1 MRGIYTPVTDIRRK
15 VFTEVARMSY
25 ESNEMA
31 DYAKEIRDLP
41 FKIMPGEDSSLRSS
55 IFLERAIVSERIRL
69 AMGLS
74 LRPVTESVSAT
85 EDLEHSVIADKYY
98 EPPLINVIKFACNK
112 CPEKIIKVTS
122 MCQGCL
128 AHPCQEVC
136 PKKAI
141 SFRNGRSHI
150 DQDLCIKCGR
160 CVTTCPYNAIVKV
173 ERPCAKAC
181 GVGAIRS
188 DEHGR
193 ADIDYNKCVSC
204 GMCLV
209 NCPFGAIVDKGQI
222 FQLIQS
228 IKRGDEVI
236 AIVAPAFV
244 NQFPNM
250 TPAKLREAMKR
261 LGFANTAEVAI
272 GADLCT
278 IDEAHDFLEEVPS
291 KHPFMGTSCCPAWS
305 VMAKKNFPKFAD
317 CISMAMTPMVLTARL
332 LKQDHPAAR
341 ICFVGPCAA
350 KKLEASRHSVRS
362 EVDFV
367 LTFEE
372 LMGMFEA
379 KQINFDDLPD
389 DPNDNFNNA
398 SADGRGFAV
407 SGGVAQAVV
416 NVIKKED
423 PTREVKV
430 VSAQGLA
437 ECKKMMQLAAAGKY
451 NGYLLEGM
459 ACPGGCING
468 GGQPIQHANVRN
480 FTDIKALRAAALYKQ
495 DEGMT
500 YRRSHENP
508 VVQKVYA
515 DFLGEPG
522 GHKAH
527 ALLHCSYIKQK
538 RYRV

>member
-25 ESNEMA
+25 EGGEMA
-31 DYAKEIRDLP
+31 DYAKDIRDLP
-41 FKIMPGEDSSLRSS
+41 YKIIPGEVGQLRSS

-74 LRPVTESVSAT
+74 LRPLDESVPAT
-85 EDLEHSVIADKYY
+85 ENLEHSVVADKFY
-98 EPPLINVIKFACNK
+98 EPPLINVIKFACNQ
-112 CPEKIIKVTS
+112 CPEKLIKVTA

-141 SFRNGRSHI
+141 SFRNGKSHI

-160 CVTTCPYNAIVKV
+160 CVSTCPYNAIVKV

-181 GVGAIRS
+181 GMGAIHS
-188 DEHGR
+188 DEYGR
-193 ADIDYNKCVSC
+193 ADIDYDKCVSC

-222 FQLIQS
+222 FQLIQA
-228 IKRGDEVI
+228 IKRGDRVI
-236 AIVAPAFV
+236 AIVATAFI
-244 NQFPNM
+244 NQFPGM
-250 TPAKLREAMKR
+250 TPSKLREAMKQ
-261 LGFANTAEVAI
+261 LGFAGTAEVAV

-278 IDEAHDFLEEVPS
+278 IDEAHDFLEEVPE

-317 CISMAMTPMVLTARL
+317 CISMTMTPMVLTARL
-332 LKQDHPAAR
+332 IKNSDPKAR

-350 KKLEASRHSVRS
+350 KKLEASRRTVRS

-379 KQINFDDLPD
+379 KGVDFNSLPD
-389 DPNDNFNNA
+389 DPNDNFDDA

-416 NVIKKED
+416 NAIKKID
-423 PTREVKV
+423 PDREVKV

-459 ACPGGCING
+459 ACPGGCIAGAGTLADPGRSAMMLN
-468 GGQPIQHANVRN
+468 
-480 FTDIKALRAAALYKQ
+480 KYKTQ
-495 DEGMT
+495 ASMKSAVDT
-500 YRRSHENP
+500 PYKDTLDRL
-508 VVQKVYA
+508 KY
-515 DFLGEPG
+515 
-522 GHKAH
+522 
-527 ALLHCSYIKQK
+527 
-538 RYRV
+538 

>member
-25 ESNEMA
+25 EGGEMA
-31 DYAKEIRDLP
+31 DYAKDIRDLP
-41 FKIMPGEDSSLRSS
+41 YKIIPGEVGQLRSS

-74 LRPVTESVSAT
+74 LRPLDESVPAT
-85 EDLEHSVIADKYY
+85 ENLEHSVVADKFY
-98 EPPLINVIKFACNK
+98 EPPLINVIKFACNQ
-112 CPEKIIKVTS
+112 CPEKLIKVTA

-141 SFRNGRSHI
+141 SFRNGKSHI

-160 CVTTCPYNAIVKV
+160 CVSTCPYNAIVKV
-173 ERPCAKAC
+173 ERPSAKAC
-181 GVGAIRS
+181 GMGAIHS
-188 DEHGR
+188 DEYGR
-193 ADIDYNKCVSC
+193 ADIDYDKCVSC

-222 FQLIQS
+222 FQLIQA
-228 IKRGDEVI
+228 IKRGDRVI
-236 AIVAPAFV
+236 AIVAPAFI
-244 NQFPNM
+244 NQFPGM
-250 TPAKLREAMKR
+250 TPSKLREAMKQ
-261 LGFANTAEVAI
+261 LGFAGTAEVAV

-278 IDEAHDFLEEVPS
+278 IDEAHDFLEEVPE

-317 CISMAMTPMVLTARL
+317 CISMTMTPMVLTARL
-332 LKQDHPAAR
+332 IKNSDPKAR

-350 KKLEASRHSVRS
+350 KKLEASRRTVRS

-379 KQINFDDLPD
+379 KGVDFNSLPD
-389 DPNDNFNNA
+389 DPNDNFDDA

-416 NVIKKED
+416 NAIKKID
-423 PTREVKV
+423 PDREVKV

-459 ACPGGCING
+459 ACPGGCIAGAGTLADPGRSAMMLN
-468 GGQPIQHANVRN
+468 
-480 FTDIKALRAAALYKQ
+480 KYKTQ
-495 DEGMT
+495 ASMKSAVDT
-500 YRRSHENP
+500 PYKDTLDRL
-508 VVQKVYA
+508 KY
-515 DFLGEPG
+515 
-522 GHKAH
+522 
-527 ALLHCSYIKQK
+527 
-538 RYRV
+538 

>member
-25 ESNEMA
+25 EGGEMA
-31 DYAKEIRDLP
+31 DYAKDIRDLP
-41 FKIMPGEDSSLRSS
+41 YKIIPGEVGQLRSS

-74 LRPVTESVSAT
+74 LRPLDESVPAT
-85 EDLEHSVIADKYY
+85 ENLEHSVVADKFY
-98 EPPLINVIKFACNK
+98 EPPLINVIKFACNQ
-112 CPEKIIKVTS
+112 CPEKLIKVTA

-141 SFRNGRSHI
+141 SFRNGKSHI

-160 CVTTCPYNAIVKV
+160 CVSTCPYNAIVKV

-181 GVGAIRS
+181 GMGAIHS
-188 DEHGR
+188 DAYGR
-193 ADIDYNKCVSC
+193 ADIDYDKCVSC

-222 FQLIQS
+222 FQLIQA
-228 IKRGDEVI
+228 IKRGDRVI
-236 AIVAPAFV
+236 AIVAPAFI
-244 NQFPNM
+244 NQFPGM
-250 TPAKLREAMKR
+250 TPSKMREAMKQ
-261 LGFANTAEVAI
+261 LGFAGTAEVAV

-278 IDEAHDFLEEVPS
+278 IDEAHDFLEEVPE

-317 CISMAMTPMVLTARL
+317 CISMTMTPMVLTARL
-332 LKQDHPAAR
+332 IKNSDPKAR

-350 KKLEASRHSVRS
+350 KKLEASRRTVRS

-379 KQINFDDLPD
+379 KGVDFNSLPD
-389 DPNDNFNNA
+389 DPNDNFDDA

-416 NVIKKED
+416 NAIKKID
-423 PTREVKV
+423 PDREVKV

-459 ACPGGCING
+459 ACPGGCIAGAGTLADPGRSAMMLN
-468 GGQPIQHANVRN
+468 
-480 FTDIKALRAAALYKQ
+480 KYKTQ
-495 DEGMT
+495 ASMKSAVDT
-500 YRRSHENP
+500 PYKDTLDRL
-508 VVQKVYA
+508 KY
-515 DFLGEPG
+515 
-522 GHKAH
+522 
-527 ALLHCSYIKQK
+527 
-538 RYRV
+538 

>member
-25 ESNEMA
+25 EGGEMA
-31 DYAKEIRDLP
+31 DYAKDIRDLP
-41 FKIMPGEDSSLRSS
+41 YKIIPGEVGQLRSS

-74 LRPVTESVSAT
+74 LRPLDESVPAT
-85 EDLEHSVIADKYY
+85 ENLEHSVVADKFY
-98 EPPLINVIKFACNK
+98 EPPLINVIKFACNQ
-112 CPEKIIKVTS
+112 CPEKLIKVTA

-141 SFRNGRSHI
+141 SFRNGKSHI

-160 CVTTCPYNAIVKV
+160 CVSTCPYNAIVKV

-181 GVGAIRS
+181 GMGAIHS
-188 DEHGR
+188 DAYGR
-193 ADIDYNKCVSC
+193 ADIDYDKCVSC

-222 FQLIQS
+222 FQLIQA
-228 IKRGDEVI
+228 IKRGDRVI
-236 AIVAPAFV
+236 AIVAPAFI
-244 NQFPNM
+244 NQFPGM
-250 TPAKLREAMKR
+250 TPSKLREAMKQ
-261 LGFANTAEVAI
+261 LGFAGTAEVAV

-278 IDEAHDFLEEVPS
+278 IDEAHDFLEEVPE
-291 KHPFMGTSCCPAWS
+291 KHPFMGSSCCPAWS

-317 CISMAMTPMVLTARL
+317 CISMTMTPMVLTARL
-332 LKQDHPAAR
+332 IKNSDPKAR

-350 KKLEASRHSVRS
+350 KKLEASRRTVRS

-379 KQINFDDLPD
+379 KGVDFNSLPD
-389 DPNDNFNNA
+389 DPNDNFDDA

-416 NVIKKED
+416 NAIKKID
-423 PTREVKV
+423 PDREVKV

-459 ACPGGCING
+459 ACPGGCIAGAGTLADPGRSAMMLN
-468 GGQPIQHANVRN
+468 
-480 FTDIKALRAAALYKQ
+480 KYKTQ
-495 DEGMT
+495 ASMKSAVDT
-500 YRRSHENP
+500 PYKDTLDRL
-508 VVQKVYA
+508 KY
-515 DFLGEPG
+515 
-522 GHKAH
+522 
-527 ALLHCSYIKQK
+527 
-538 RYRV
+538 

>member
-25 ESNEMA
+25 EGGEMA
-31 DYAKEIRDLP
+31 DYAKDIRDLP
-41 FKIMPGEDSSLRSS
+41 YKIIPGEVGQLRSS

-74 LRPVTESVSAT
+74 LRPLDESVPAT
-85 EDLEHSVIADKYY
+85 ENLEHSVVADKFY
-98 EPPLINVIKFACNK
+98 EPPLINVIKFACNQ
-112 CPEKIIKVTS
+112 CPEKLIKVTA

-141 SFRNGRSHI
+141 SFRNGKSHI
-150 DQDLCIKCGR
+150 DQDLCIKSGR
-160 CVTTCPYNAIVKV
+160 CVSTCPYNAIVKV

-181 GVGAIRS
+181 GMGAIHS
-188 DEHGR
+188 DEYGR
-193 ADIDYNKCVSC
+193 ADIDYDKCVSC

-222 FQLIQS
+222 FQLIQA
-228 IKRGDEVI
+228 IKRGDRVI
-236 AIVAPAFV
+236 AIVAPAFI
-244 NQFPNM
+244 NQFPGM
-250 TPAKLREAMKR
+250 TPSKLREAMKQ
-261 LGFANTAEVAI
+261 LGFAGTAEVAV

-278 IDEAHDFLEEVPS
+278 IDEAHDFLEEVPE

-317 CISMAMTPMVLTARL
+317 CISMTMTPMVLTARL
-332 LKQDHPAAR
+332 IKNSDPKAR

-350 KKLEASRHSVRS
+350 KKLEASRRTVRS

-379 KQINFDDLPD
+379 KGVDFNSLPD
-389 DPNDNFNNA
+389 DPNDNFDDA

-416 NVIKKED
+416 NAIKKID
-423 PTREVKV
+423 PDREVKV

-459 ACPGGCING
+459 ACPGGCIAGAGTLADPGRSAMMLN
-468 GGQPIQHANVRN
+468 
-480 FTDIKALRAAALYKQ
+480 KYKTQ
-495 DEGMT
+495 ASMKSAVDT
-500 YRRSHENP
+500 PYKDTLDRL
-508 VVQKVYA
+508 KY
-515 DFLGEPG
+515 
-522 GHKAH
+522 
-527 ALLHCSYIKQK
+527 
-538 RYRV
+538 

>member
-25 ESNEMA
+25 EGGEMA
-31 DYAKEIRDLP
+31 DYAKDIRDLP
-41 FKIMPGEDSSLRSS
+41 YKIIPGEVGQLRSS

-74 LRPVTESVSAT
+74 LRPLDESVPAT
-85 EDLEHSVIADKYY
+85 ENLEHSVVADKFY
-98 EPPLINVIKFACNK
+98 EPPLINVIKFACNQ
-112 CPEKIIKVTS
+112 CPEKLIKVTA

-141 SFRNGRSHI
+141 SFRNGKSHI

-160 CVTTCPYNAIVKV
+160 CVSTCPYNAIVKV

-181 GVGAIRS
+181 GMGAIHS
-188 DEHGR
+188 DEYGR
-193 ADIDYNKCVSC
+193 ADIDYDKCVSC

-222 FQLIQS
+222 FQLIQA
-228 IKRGDEVI
+228 IKRGDRVI
-236 AIVAPAFV
+236 AIVAPAFI
-244 NQFPNM
+244 NQFPGM
-250 TPAKLREAMKR
+250 TPSKLREAMKQ
-261 LGFANTAEVAI
+261 LGFAGTAEVAV

-278 IDEAHDFLEEVPS
+278 IDEAHDFLEEVPE

-317 CISMAMTPMVLTARL
+317 CISMTMTPMVLTARL
-332 LKQDHPAAR
+332 IKSSDPKAR

-350 KKLEASRHSVRS
+350 KKLEASRRTVRS

-379 KQINFDDLPD
+379 KDVDFNSLSD
-389 DPNDNFNNA
+389 DPNDNFDDA

-416 NVIKKED
+416 NAIKKID
-423 PTREVKV
+423 PDREVKV
-430 VSAQGLA
+430 VSAQGLT

-459 ACPGGCING
+459 ACPGGCIAGAGTLADPGRSAMMLN
-468 GGQPIQHANVRN
+468 
-480 FTDIKALRAAALYKQ
+480 KYKTQ
-495 DEGMT
+495 ASMKSAVDT
-500 YRRSHENP
+500 PYKDTLDRL
-508 VVQKVYA
+508 KY
-515 DFLGEPG
+515 
-522 GHKAH
+522 
-527 ALLHCSYIKQK
+527 
-538 RYRV
+538 